1 MAGKILI
8 IDDDRDITQ
17 IIRILLE
24 LKLGLLGVMCGR
36 IGIVGAELGDA
47 HALHTWE
54 GDKNISGIY
63 RILQFVS
70 MVIDVLRI
78 IFKSAKIFS
87 L

>member
-1 MAGKILI
+1 MG
-8 IDDDRDITQ
+8 
-17 IIRILLE
+17 
-24 LKLGLLGVMCGR
+24 GR
-36 IGIVGAELGDA
+36 VGIVGAELGDA
-47 HALHTWE
+47 HALHAWE